1 MCSLLLRLR
10 SAEVDCTTALQLDS
24 SYVKAYQRR
33 AVARAGLGQL
43 QEARSDLLKVMELE
57 PKNMASKAELMK
69 LEKKINIKLQPK
81 VILSY
86 YYGCCILIILPE
98 LFQSGCCTLVFLLML
113 CTAGCCIISCHIYLF
128 IFCRSLQI
136 WNQSQ
141 ST

>member
-1 MCSLLLRLR
+1 MLLSLYPLCYMCCLLLSLR

-33 AVARAGLGQL
+33 AMARAGLGQI

-69 LEKKINIKLQPK
+69 LEKKINIKPQPK

-86 YYGCCILIILPE
+86 YY
-98 LFQSGCCTLVFLLML
+98 
-113 CTAGCCIISCHIYLF
+113 
-128 IFCRSLQI
+128 
-136 WNQSQ
+136 
-141 ST
+141 